1 MPPTPTLAPTRTQRW
16 RRSLGRWALQGAA
29 VLAVVF
35 AMSLWNA
42 RGAASGA
49 APPIAGTDAQGR
61 PASLEA
67 LRGRPV
73 LVHFWAS
80 WCGVCKLE
88 QSTIDALAR
97 DHAVLTVAAGS
108 GGSAAVDAFLRSQG
122 LSFPALADPE
132 MELAQRFG
140 VRAFPTSFIV
150 DPKGVIRF
158 VEVGYTTS
166 LGLRARLW
174 WAGR

>member
-1 MPPTPTLAPTRTQRW
+1 MSIRSPTRERTQRW
-16 RRSLGRWALQGAA
+16 LRSLGRLALQGAA
-29 VLAVVF
+29 VLAAVF
-35 AMSLWNA
+35 AMSFWNA
-42 RGAASGA
+42 RSAATGA
-49 APPIAGTDAQGR
+49 APALWGTDVRGQ
-61 PASLEA
+61 PASLES

-80 WCGVCKLE
+80 WCGVCKME
-88 QSTIDALAR
+88 QSSIDALAR

-108 GGSAAVDAFLRSQG
+108 GGPAAVDAFLRSQN
-122 LSFPALADPE
+122 LSFTALADPE
-132 MELAQRFG
+132 MALAHRFG

-150 DPKGVIRF
+150 DPRGVIRF

>member
-1 MPPTPTLAPTRTQRW
+1 MPIPPKRTERW
-16 RRSLGRWALQGAA
+16 LRSLKQMALQAAA
-29 VLAVVF
+29 VLAVVL
-35 AMSLWNA
+35 AMSFWNA
-42 RGAASGA
+42 RGAARGS
-49 APPIAGTDAQGR
+49 APPLSGTDIEGR
-61 PASLEA
+61 PTSLEA

-80 WCGVCKLE
+80 WCSVCKLE
-88 QSTIDALAR
+88 QSSIDALAR

-108 GGSAAVDAFLRSQG
+108 GGAEAVGAYLRSQG

-132 MELAQRFG
+132 AGLAQRFG

-150 DPKGVIRF
+150 DPQGVIRF